1 MHHTGQMRPLL
12 PKSVSQTR
20 PELFQIQR
28 TFEDKPPIDFHT
40 AHGPL
45 GISEKNA
52 QEFHRRS
59 LGQRKR
65 RQKEK
70 ENRGQSGPLNGPKLL
85 NPRRSAAQRGR
96 RQRELAEQI
105 EGLLQTKGPVNFR
118 SQAQTLRRRVEQAEQ
133 RLEFDA
139 VCGG

>member
-1 MHHTGQMRPLL
+1 MHHTSQLRPLL

-40 AHGPL
+40 AHRAL
-45 GISEKNA
+45 GISEMTGA
-52 QEFHRRS
+52 QEFNRRS

-70 ENRGQSGPLNGPKLL
+70 ENRGQSGPLDGPKLL
-85 NPRRSAAQRGR
+85 NTRRFAAQRGR
-96 RQRELAEQI
+96 RQQELAEQI
-105 EGLLQTKGPVNFR
+105 EGLLQTKGPGNFR
-118 SQAQTLRRRVEQAEQ
+118 SQVQTLRRRVEQAEND
-133 RLEFDA
+133 LN
-139 VCGG
+139 